1 MIRREFLVTSA
12 LGTAGAIATSM
23 GGAERARD
31 GASAAEAEW
40 VNGMPTAPMRMERA
54 TRKILIAGGGFGTAF
69 IRYMAQLT
77 GKPRP
82 RLLYLPTASAD
93 RDTSAHAWYKACA
106 PLNVEAHLQ
115 NMFIAPKTPICSK
128 HR

>member
-12 LGTAGAIATSM
+12 LGTAGAVAHSM
-23 GGAERARD
+23 GGSER
-31 GASAAEAEW
+31 GAAESNQDISTY
-40 VNGMPTAPMRMERA
+40 VDGMPVAPMRTERA

-82 RLLYLPTASAD
+82 RLLYLPTAS
-93 RDTSAHAWYKACA
+93 
-106 PLNVEAHLQ
+106 V
-115 NMFIAPKTPICSK
+115 FCSSRRR
-128 HR
+128 HTNS